1 MSGSEP
7 RPGHELVLLTKPGCH
22 LCQAARE
29 TVGSVAGELGL
40 AWEEK
45 NILEDPELERRFA
58 EEIPVVMIDGV
69 QRDFWHIDP
78 DRLRRLLTQ

>member
-1 MSGSEP
+1 MNGSED
-7 RPGHELVLLTKPGCH
+7 RSHELVLLTKPGCH

-29 TVGSVAGELGL
+29 TVERVAGELGVP
-40 AWEEK
+40 WEEK

-78 DRLRRLLTQ
+78 ERLRRLLTQ

>member
-1 MSGSEP
+1 MNGTEG
-7 RPGHELVLLTKPGCH
+7 RNHEVVLLTKPGCH

-29 TVGSVAGELGL
+29 TVGHVAGELGVS
-40 AWEEK
+40 WEEK

-78 DRLRRLLTQ
+78 ERLRRLLTH